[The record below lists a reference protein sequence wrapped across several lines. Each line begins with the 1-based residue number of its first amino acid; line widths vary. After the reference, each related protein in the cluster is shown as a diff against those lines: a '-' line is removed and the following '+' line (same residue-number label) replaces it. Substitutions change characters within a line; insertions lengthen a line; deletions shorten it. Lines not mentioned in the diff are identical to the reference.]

1 MSIGVLDHGGMLD
14 LFGRLQGR
22 RLLGVVD
29 CNDCLELVF
38 EESDASGNLVT
49 LFTNGRRG
57 GIVAFGFV
65 CDPAA
70 YVRGWEEWL
79 AA

>member
-1 MSIGVLDHGGMLD
+1 MNVGVLDHSAMLN
-14 LFGRLQGR
+14 LLGRLQGR

-49 LFTNGRRG
+49 LYTNGRHA

-65 CDPAA
+65 CDPAS
-70 YVRGWEEWL
+70 YVDEWREWE

>member
-1 MSIGVLDHGGMLD
+1 MLE

-29 CNDCLELVF
+29 CNDCLEVVF
-38 EESDASGNLVT
+38 EESDAAGNLVT
-49 LFTNGRRG
+49 LYTDGRRAG
-57 GIVAFGFV
+57 LVAFGFV

-70 YVRGWEEWL
+70 YVDEWRERE